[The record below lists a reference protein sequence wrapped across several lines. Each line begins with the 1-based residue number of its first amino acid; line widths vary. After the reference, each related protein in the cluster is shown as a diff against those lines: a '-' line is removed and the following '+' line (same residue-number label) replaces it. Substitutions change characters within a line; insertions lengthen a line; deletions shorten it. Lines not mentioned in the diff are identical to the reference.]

1 MNAEKTWKLR
11 SSNKK
16 EQVSYVAISCGK
28 TDTKPKWVPKLNSI
42 VLLFKK
48 NFSRVHCFG
57 ISIRQTLPQ
66 FNVNLMNHFNK
77 GKRYEEIITITI
89 LEFENKKATSKIV
102 AIAEKKENNVS
113 EKSYIPTKGI

>member
-1 MNAEKTWKLR
+1 M
-11 SSNKK
+11 
-16 EQVSYVAISCGK
+16 
-28 TDTKPKWVPKLNSI
+28 PK
-42 VLLFKK
+42 
-48 NFSRVHCFG
+48 
-57 ISIRQTLPQ
+57 
-66 FNVNLMNHFNK
+66 FNVNSMTQFNK